1 MNKQNSKWFVNFN
14 KFHPVKRFYAII
26 MLILF
31 VTPIVTKSSHFIFSK
46 HEHHHGH
53 IATKSEKP
61 HFTHHHKQCPFFQ
74 IDFVEFIEN
83 QSINI
88 DKSIACE
95 RVMLEPKTQSKI
107 FTSEKQS
114 FQLRAPPVG

>member
-1 MNKQNSKWFVNFN
+1 M
-14 KFHPVKRFYAII
+14 KRIYAII
-26 MLILF
+26 LLMFF

-61 HFTHHHKQCPFFQ
+61 HITHYQKQCPFFQ
-74 IDFVEFIEN
+74 INFVEFIET
-83 QSINI
+83 QSIKI
-88 DKSIACE
+88 DNSIACE
-95 RVMLEPKTQSKI
+95 RVILEPKTHDKV

-114 FQLRAPPVG
+114 FLLRAPPAG